1 MTEEENMNQAHTI
14 PGLGRLRTDL
24 VDAVARDRSRVRQ
37 RRRAALAAI
46 VALLTLAGVGS
57 AIAAATGTFPAAP
70 QAVERL
76 LQDINDSGE
85 ADVDVTHAVR
95 IGVID
100 DHAAYAAPTADGGF
114 CLVFAAAQR
123 SGPSGSRCTTAAL
136 AGVGDGEI
144 AFTTEVGSDGG
155 FVFGRVADQ
164 SATTVVIRVPNGGGR
179 LTTGV
184 AEEGLFLA
192 KLSERALRALTIVSP
207 RGANDPPTKDGGP
220 IESFDLTRIDAI
232 AATAKDA
239 EGAVVAR
246 GVSKPLPN
254 PNQPTTTGAADE

>member
-155 FVFGRVADQ
+155 FVFGRVTDGA
-164 SATTVVIRVPNGGGR
+164 ATVVIQVPNGGGT
-179 LTTGV
+179 LTTAV
-184 AEEGLFLA
+184 VEEGFFLV
-192 KLSERALRALTIVSP
+192 KLSERALRAVTIVTP
-207 RGANDPPTKDGGP
+207 RGPKDPPTKDGGP
-220 IESFDLTRIDAI
+220 IKSFDPTRIDAI
-232 AATAKDA
+232 SATAKDA
-239 EGAVVAR
+239 QGAVVAR
-246 GVSKPLPN
+246 GVSEPLSDPDE
-254 PNQPTTTGAADE
+254 PTGTGAAGE